1 MPVEVER
8 AVRERD
14 GSQCTF
20 HDAEGRRC
28 SERRFLTI
36 EHRDPFARGGP
47 PTLENLCLLCSSHNA
62 YTARQAFGAAFIAKK
77 RAARDQAKRESV
89 SQSDSFDKVLTA
101 LCHNGFSKR
110 KAKPVVDALRHE
122 GAAPEL
128 VPLLRTALDRLTPTR
143 A

>member
-14 GSQCTF
+14 GGQCTF

-28 SERRFLTI
+28 KERRFLTI
-36 EHRDPFARGGP
+36 EHRDPFAFGGP
-47 PTLENLCLLCSSHNA
+47 PTVENLCLLCAPQYA
-62 YTARQAFGAAFIAKK
+62 YRARQVFGEDFIDKK
-77 RAARDQAKRESV
+77 RAARERTKHEPVPEPDV
-89 SQSDSFDKVLTA
+89 FDKVLGA

-110 KAKPVVDALRHE
+110 QAQPVVLALRRE

-128 VPLLRTALDRLTPTR
+128 APLIRTALGRLTPSR
-143 A
+143 S